1 MSVIHRLLLLAWC
14 LAVPVGCGGGVGY
27 VVRPVRLDQRLQE
40 TIVWADRGWVSDKV
54 ALIDVDGLLINQDG
68 GSLWRAGENPVPL
81 FAEKL
86 AAAAG
91 DARVK
96 AVVLRVNSPGG
107 TVSAT
112 EIMAS
117 HLARFRAETGKPV
130 ICCITD
136 LGASGGYYLAC
147 GARKIL
153 CQSSSITGSIG
164 VITQTVSFT
173 GTMKMLGIKA
183 EAIASGPLKAMGS
196 PLKDLTATE
205 REVFQDMVDEFFDA
219 FVAAVAAGRPRL
231 SAGDV
236 RKLADGRVY
245 TGKQAVA
252 LGLADRLGNVHDA
265 VDEAKAA
272 AGARRVKVVMYH
284 RPLGYKANV
293 YSVAPAGAPTAQFNL
308 INLNAGDLAL
318 LRRPVFLY
326 LWTTDLT
333 GTRGR

>member
-1 MSVIHRLLLLAWC
+1 MNILNRLLLGASC
-14 LAVPVGCGGGVGY
+14 VAVLCGCGGGVGY
-27 VVRPVRLDQRLQE
+27 VVRPVRLDRRLRE
-40 TIVWADRGWVSDKV
+40 TVVWADRGWVSDKV
-54 ALIDVDGLLINQDG
+54 ALIDVDGLLVNQDG
-68 GSLWRAGENPVPL
+68 GALWRAGENPVPL

-96 AVVLRVNSPGG
+96 AVVLRINSPGG

-136 LGASGGYYLAC
+136 VGASGGYYLAC

-153 CQSSSITGSIG
+153 CQASSITGSIG
-164 VITQTVSFT
+164 VITQTVSFA
-173 GTMKMLGIKA
+173 GTMKMLGVKA
-183 EAIASGPLKAMGS
+183 EAIASGPLKTMGS
-196 PLKDLTATE
+196 PLKDLTAAE
-205 REVFQDMVDEFFDA
+205 RKVFRDMVDEFHEA
-219 FVAAVAAGRPRL
+219 FVAAVAAGRAGL
-231 SAGDV
+231 SDAAV

-252 LGLADRLGNVHDA
+252 RGLADRLGNVYDA
-265 VDEAKAA
+265 VDDAKAA

-293 YSVAPAGAPTAQFNL
+293 YSAAPGGTPTAQFNL
-308 INLNAGDLAL
+308 INLNVGQLAL

-333 GTRGR
+333 GAGGH